1 MEWKSWIISFVKL
14 QARCKLEIKQRG
26 SFFLALLEKGSNT
39 WETKKNYEE
48 VFSRKINLRAS
59 QEKPKI
65 IVFNLCTWN
74 TERKKKRGRVSRSWW
89 HASFSAWSWQS
100 VRPTNPL
107 HKLFAAAKPN
117 DYRRIMLMLM
127 LQSLKRWI
135 ITAWGIYI
143 KSIHFIFKIMITFW
157 YFTNKKKFVQLYSTI
172 FGKRSTKVS

>member
-48 VFSRKINLRAS
+48 VFSRKTNLRAS

-74 TERKKKRGRVSRSWW
+74 TERKKKRGRRKSL
-89 HASFSAWSWQS
+89 SFSMACIILSM
-100 VRPTNPL
+100 
-107 HKLFAAAKPN
+107 KLAISSTYKPPPQVVCSSQTKWLPEN
-117 DYRRIMLMLM
+117 YADVDLM

-143 KSIHFIFKIMITFW
+143 KSIHFIF
-157 YFTNKKKFVQLYSTI
+157 
-172 FGKRSTKVS
+172 R